1 MWRMILAVVLAPVF
15 WGMLQVPGNLLLLKL
30 FPGALGADAKPMT
43 YLLLALGFSF
53 RYGLFAGYCS
63 AWIAGA
69 EAVKTGIGA
78 GVVLLAVGIAVQA
91 GFWDQLRLWWH
102 LCFLT
107 AIVPIAVLGARLR
120 NSGST

>member
-1 MWRMILAVVLAPVF
+1 MF
-15 WGMLQVPGNLLLLKL
+15 WGVLQLPGNLLLNL
-30 FPGALGADAKPMT
+30 FPGALEADATPMT
-43 YLLLALGFSF
+43 YLLLAPGPSF
-53 RYGLFAGYCS
+53 LDGLFAGYCN
-63 AWIAGA
+63 AWVAGA

-91 GFWDQLRLWWH
+91 DFWDQLPLWWH

-107 AIVPIAVLGARLR
+107 AIVPMAALGARLR